1 MKTKPVLRR
10 IRRFLSAGCV
20 LIGLARWCVAAW
32 GAPSKAVEPP
42 PIDPPLSVSV
52 SASSAFL
59 MEAVTGR
66 ELYAKDADT
75 PRPMAS
81 TTKLMTALIAAETLD
96 SDDTVTATEEAV
108 RVEGSAVGLHAGDT
122 LTVRD
127 LVTGL
132 MLASGN
138 DAANLIALTV
148 SGSLPAF
155 AERMNERAR
164 QIGMENTTFVT
175 PSGLDA
181 DGHRSTARDM
191 ARLAAEV
198 LQNEW
203 LSEICAMKSATITV
217 SGRQATL
224 TNHNR
229 LLSLYDGCVGL
240 KTGFTEAAGRCLVS
254 AATRD
259 GVTLIA
265 VTLRAPNDWNDHM
278 TLFDAGFS
286 RVRWVPAP
294 EPELPALPVAGGV
307 TGFVGVAMNTRP
319 YLLEDT
325 LASSAANEVAARV
338 YLPPFVWAPV
348 AAGQPVGRVEYRM
361 GNTLVGSAV
370 LTAASSADA
379 RPRAAFWQR
388 FRSAWL
394 ALFAEL
400 VT

>member
-1 MKTKPVLRR
+1 MA
-10 IRRFLSAGCV
+10 AGCA
-20 LIGLARWCVAAW
+20 LLWAILGLVPVSAQT
-32 GAPSKAVEPP
+32 S
-42 PIDPPLSVSV
+42 PISLTV

-59 MEAVTGR
+59 MEAITGR
-66 ELYAKDADT
+66 ELFSKDADT

-81 TTKLMTALIAAETLD
+81 TTKLMTALIAAESLD
-96 SDDTVTATEEAV
+96 PDDTVTATEEAV

-132 MLASGN
+132 LLASGN

-164 QIGMENTTFVT
+164 QIGMENTAFVT

-181 DGHRSTARDM
+181 DGHASTARDM
-191 ARLAAEV
+191 ARLAAKV

-203 LSEICAMKSATITV
+203 LSDVCAMKSATITV
-217 SGRQATL
+217 SGRKATL

-229 LLSLYDGCVGL
+229 LLSLYDGCVGM

-265 VTLRAPNDWNDHM
+265 VTLHAPDDWNDHM
-278 TLFDAGFS
+278 TLFGAGFS

-307 TGFVGVAMNTRP
+307 DGFAAVAMNTRP
-319 YLLEDT
+319 YLLHDA
-325 LASSAANEVAARV
+325 LAPAAANEVAARV

-348 AAGQPVGRVEYRM
+348 AAGQPLGRVVYTAA
-361 GNTLVGSAV
+361 GVPVGTAE
-370 LTAASSADA
+370 LTAAESVPA
-379 RPRAAFWQR
+379 RPRLSQWAR
-388 FRSAWL
+388 FARAL
-394 ALFAEL
+394 HALFAEL
-400 VT
+400 IT